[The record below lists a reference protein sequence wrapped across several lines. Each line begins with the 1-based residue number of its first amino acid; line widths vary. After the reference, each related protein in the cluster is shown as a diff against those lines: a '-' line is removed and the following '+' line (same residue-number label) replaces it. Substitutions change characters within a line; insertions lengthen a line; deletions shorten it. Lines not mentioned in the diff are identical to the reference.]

1 MRSGLYFTN
10 IIADKAK
17 EHKFT
22 IMMSR
27 THGVH
32 AEPTTFGLKLATWYN
47 QKQFT
52 RGTIKWTLN
61 RYSKQIQK

>member
-1 MRSGLYFTN
+1 
-10 IIADKAK
+10 
-17 EHKFT
+17 
-22 IMMSR
+22 MMSR

-61 RYSKQIQK
+61 RYAKQIQK

>member
-1 MRSGLYFTN
+1 
-10 IIADKAK
+10 
-17 EHKFT
+17 
-22 IMMSR
+22 MMSR

-47 QKQFT
+47 QKQFP
-52 RGTIKWTLN
+52 RWTIKWTLN